1 MNPAAANP
9 DAFLALLSYGLIT
22 DAQHDA
28 VLAHPE
34 TATLPPIPGPAH
46 ALAWMCAKGLVT
58 QEEIDAAVERLE
70 EASPPAAT
78 ADDAA
83 YVAYDA
89 EELVELGDR
98 GITHEAV
105 SALFNDGLVDAETRD
120 MALEETPLVGSVPSA
135 PAATLAWMVI
145 DGPLEKELF
154 EATRA
159 EVAAEPAFAM
169 AAERARIVAKAQEE
183 IAADEKSTGAWRA
196 GAQGKRRWS
205 TWAFWLLALFI
216 AGGWAWDFVVPD
228 SAPACNGDAARK
240 MLQSQ
245 MRRLSIDARMQTPD
259 PREKPDLTTPTVS
272 GLREVG
278 YRKDERTRGCM
289 ATMILEDETKS
300 IAYTIGPVS
309 AGDGQMTV
317 RSAHPV
323 IVEARFGNLD
333 AKGKPLYNA
342 EPIGRAA
349 AEKAFRDGVAALQSS
364 SPAAAMLER
373 QLERQRARQRS
384 TAGLVV
390 TDADREREIADFEP
404 TGPCRVHEDGVS
416 RVCPLVVE
424 YNDSLL
430 ATIGRARSLP
440 LTGEFTFVQDNG
452 DWRMSDDFAKRF
464 TRAVT
469 EARLIGLGATDA
481 VAEPE

>member
-34 TATLPPIPGPAH
+34 TTALPPIPGPAH
-46 ALAWMCAKGLVT
+46 ALAWMCLKGLVT

-70 EASPPAAT
+70 EASPPIAT

-83 YVAYDA
+83 YIAYDA
-89 EELVELGDR
+89 EEFGELGDR

-105 SALFNDGLVDAETRD
+105 NALFNDGLVDAETRD
-120 MALEETPLVGSVPSA
+120 MALEETPLVGSVPAA

-145 DGPLEKELF
+145 DGPLEREVF

-169 AAERARIVAKAQEE
+169 AADRARIVAEAQDE
-183 IAADEKSTGAWRA
+183 IAADEKAVGAWQA
-196 GAQGKRRWS
+196 TAQGKRRRSAWTS
-205 TWAFWLLALFI
+205 GLVMLAI
-216 AGGWAWDFVVPD
+216 AGGLGWYLFAPAGV
-228 SAPACNGDAARK
+228 PACNADATRK
-240 MLQSQ
+240 TLQGLML
-245 MRRLSIDARMQTPD
+245 RVSIDARTQGL
-259 PREKPDLTTPTVS
+259 REVGIPSLS

-278 YRKDERTRGCM
+278 YRKDERIRGCM
-289 ATMILEDETKS
+289 ATMTRGDDTKT
-300 IAYTIGPVS
+300 IAYTIGPAS
-309 AGDGQMTV
+309 ADDDKMTV
-317 RSAHPV
+317 RGADPV

-342 EPIGRAA
+342 EPIGRVA
-349 AEKAFRDGVAALQSS
+349 AEKAFRDGVTALQSS
-364 SPAAAMLER
+364 SPAAAMLQR

-384 TAGLVV
+384 TTGLVV

-404 TGPCRVHEDGVS
+404 TGPCRAHEDGVS

-430 ATIGRARSLP
+430 ATIGRAQSLP

-452 DWRMSDDFAKRF
+452 NWRMSDDFAKRF
-464 TRAVT
+464 TRAVM
-469 EARLIGLGATDA
+469 EARLVGMGVTDA
-481 VAEPE
+481 AAAPE

>member
-1 MNPAAANP
+1 MNTAAANP
-9 DAFLALLSYGLIT
+9 DAFLALLSCGLIT

-46 ALAWMCAKGLVT
+46 ALAWMCVKGLVT

-70 EASPPAAT
+70 EASPPLAT

-83 YVAYDA
+83 EVAYDA
-89 EELVELGDR
+89 EEFVELGDR

-105 SALFNDGLVDAETRD
+105 NALFNNGLVDAETRD
-120 MALEETPLVGSVPSA
+120 MALEETPLVGSVPAA

-145 DGPLEKELF
+145 EGPLDKELF

-169 AAERARIVAKAQEE
+169 AADRARIVAEAQEE
-183 IAADEKSTGAWRA
+183 IAADEKAVGAWRA
-196 GAQGKRRWS
+196 TAQGKRRRGAWTS
-205 TWAFWLLALFI
+205 GLVTLAIVGGLGWYLFTP
-216 AGGWAWDFVVPD
+216 AGV
-228 SAPACNGDAARK
+228 PACNTDATRK
-240 MLQSQ
+240 TLQGLML
-245 MRRLSIDARMQTPD
+245 RVSIDARTQGL
-259 PREKPDLTTPTVS
+259 REVGIPTLS

-278 YRKDERTRGCM
+278 YRKDERIRGCM
-289 ATMILEDETKS
+289 ATMTRGDETRS
-300 IAYTIGPVS
+300 IAYTIGPAS
-309 AGDGQMTV
+309 AKNDNDGDEMTV
-317 RSAHPV
+317 RGADPV

-333 AKGKPLYNA
+333 TKGKPLYNA

-349 AEKAFRDGVAALQSS
+349 AEKAFRDGVTALQSS
-364 SPAAAMLER
+364 SPAAAMLQR

-384 TAGLVV
+384 TTGLVV

-404 TGPCRVHEDGVS
+404 TGPCRVHEDGAS

-430 ATIGRARSLP
+430 ATIGRTQSLP

-452 DWRMSDDFAKRF
+452 NWRMSDDFAKRF

-469 EARLIGLGATDA
+469 EARLIGLGVTDA
-481 VAEPE
+481 VAAPE

>member
-9 DAFLALLSYGLIT
+9 DAFLALLSHGLIT

-34 TATLPPIPGPAH
+34 TAALPPIPGPAH
-46 ALAWMCAKGLVT
+46 ALAWMCVKGLVT

-70 EASPPAAT
+70 EASPPVAT

-83 YVAYDA
+83 DIAYDA
-89 EELVELGDR
+89 EDFVELGDR

-105 SALFNDGLVDAETRD
+105 NALFNDGLVDAETRD
-120 MALEETPLVGSVPSA
+120 MALEETPLVGSVPAA
-135 PAATLAWMVI
+135 PSATLAWMVI

-169 AAERARIVAKAQEE
+169 AADRARIVAEAQQE
-183 IAADEKSTGAWRA
+183 IAADEKSTGAWQAR
-196 GAQGKRRWS
+196 AQGKRRWG
-205 TWAFWLLALFI
+205 TWTFWLLALCI
-216 AGGWAWDFVVPD
+216 TGGWAWDLVVPD
-228 SAPACNGDAARK
+228 SVPACNGDAARK

-259 PREKPDLTTPTVS
+259 SRERSDLTTPTVS

-289 ATMILEDETKS
+289 ATMILEDGTKS
-300 IAYTIGPVS
+300 IAYTIGPVP
-309 AGDGQMTV
+309 ADNGQMTV
-317 RSAHPV
+317 RGADPV
-323 IVEARFGNLD
+323 MVEARFGNLD

-342 EPIGRAA
+342 EPIGRVA
-349 AEKAFRDGVAALQSS
+349 AEKAFRDGVTALPSNS
-364 SPAAAMLER
+364 AAAAMLER
-373 QLERQRARQRS
+373 QRRRS
-384 TAGLVV
+384 GAGLAAAVP
-390 TDADREREIADFEP
+390 EITGLEP
-404 TGPCRVHEDGVS
+404 TGSCRVHEDGVS

-424 YNDSLL
+424 YNDRVLGTL
-430 ATIGRARSLP
+430 GRAQSLP
-440 LTGEFTFVQDNG
+440 LTGDFTFVPDNG
-452 DWRMSDDFAKRF
+452 AWRMSDDFAKRF
-464 TRAVT
+464 NRAVL
-469 EARLIGLGATDA
+469 EARLTRMGVTDA
-481 VAEPE
+481 AMPE

>member
-9 DAFLALLSYGLIT
+9 DAFLALLSHGLIT

-46 ALAWMCAKGLVT
+46 ALAWMCVKGLVT

-70 EASPPAAT
+70 EASPPVAT

-83 YVAYDA
+83 ELAYEA
-89 EELVELGDR
+89 EEFVELGDR

-105 SALFNDGLVDAETRD
+105 NALFNDGLVDAQTRD
-120 MALEETPLVGSVPSA
+120 MALEETPLVGSVPAA

-145 DGPLEKELF
+145 DGPLEKERF

-169 AAERARIVAKAQEE
+169 AADRARIVAEAQQE
-183 IAADEKSTGAWRA
+183 IAADEKTSGAWQA
-196 GAQGKRRWS
+196 DAQGKRRRS
-205 TWAFWLLALFI
+205 AWLSRLATL
-216 AGGWAWDFVVPD
+216 AVVGGLGWYFFAPEGV
-228 SAPACNGDAARK
+228 PACNADATRK
-240 MLQSQ
+240 TLQGLML
-245 MRRLSIDARMQTPD
+245 RVSIDARTQGL
-259 PREKPDLTTPTVS
+259 REVGIPTLS

-289 ATMILEDETKS
+289 ATMILEDGTKS

-309 AGDGQMTV
+309 AKNGSDSDKMTV
-317 RSAHPV
+317 RGADPV

-342 EPIGRAA
+342 EPIGRPA
-349 AEKAFRDGVAALQSS
+349 AEKAFRDGVTALQSN
-364 SPAAAMLER
+364 SPAAAMLQR
-373 QLERQRARQRS
+373 QLERQRS
-384 TAGLVV
+384 TTGLVV

-404 TGPCRVHEDGVS
+404 TGPCRVHDDGVS

-430 ATIGRARSLP
+430 ATIGRAQSLP

-452 DWRMSDDFAKRF
+452 NWRMSDDFAKRF
-464 TRAVT
+464 TRTVL
-469 EARLIGLGATDA
+469 EARLVGMGVTDA
-481 VAEPE
+481 AAAPE

>member
-169 AAERARIVAKAQEE
+169 AAERARIVAEAQEE

-196 GAQGKRRWS
+196 AAQGKRRRG
-205 TWAFWLLALFI
+205 AWLSRLVVLAVV
-216 AGGWAWDFVVPD
+216 GGLGWYFFAPEGV
-228 SAPACNGDAARK
+228 PACNADTTRK
-240 MLQSQ
+240 TLQGLML
-245 MRRLSIDARMQTPD
+245 RVSIDARTQGL
-259 PREKPDLTTPTVS
+259 REVGIPALS

-278 YRKDERTRGCM
+278 YRKDERIRGCM
-289 ATMILEDETKS
+289 ATMTRGDETQS
-300 IAYTIGPVS
+300 IAYTIGPDS
-309 AGDGQMTV
+309 AKNGNGQMTV
-317 RSAHPV
+317 RGAHPV

>member
-9 DAFLALLSYGLIT
+9 DAFLALLSHGLIT

-46 ALAWMCAKGLVT
+46 ALAWMCVKGLVT

-70 EASPPAAT
+70 EASPPAAN

-83 YVAYDA
+83 DIAYDA
-89 EELVELGDR
+89 EDFVELGDR

-105 SALFNDGLVDAETRD
+105 NALFNDGLVDAETRD
-120 MALEETPLVGSVPSA
+120 MALEETPLVGSVPAAA

-169 AAERARIVAKAQEE
+169 AADRARIVAEAQQE
-183 IAADEKSTGAWRA
+183 IAADEKSTGAWQSR
-196 GAQGKRRWS
+196 AQGKRRWG
-205 TWAFWLLALFI
+205 TWTFWLLALCI
-216 AGGWAWDFVVPD
+216 AGGWVWDLVVPD
-228 SAPACNGDAARK
+228 SVPACNGDAARK

-259 PREKPDLTTPTVS
+259 SREKPDLTTPTVS

-278 YRKDERTRGCM
+278 YRKVERTRGCM
-289 ATMILEDETKS
+289 ATMSLEDGTKS

-309 AGDGQMTV
+309 ADNGQMAV
-317 RSAHPV
+317 RGGDPV
-323 IVEARFGNLD
+323 MVEARFGNLD

-342 EPIGRAA
+342 EPIGRPA
-349 AEKAFRDGVAALQSS
+349 AEKAFRDGVTALPSS

-373 QLERQRARQRS
+373 QRRRS
-384 TAGLVV
+384 GTGLAAAVP
-390 TDADREREIADFEP
+390 EITGLEP
-404 TGPCRVHEDGVS
+404 TGACRVHEDGVS
-416 RVCPLVVE
+416 RICPLVVE
-424 YNDSLL
+424 YNDSVLGTL
-430 ATIGRARSLP
+430 GRAQSLP

-452 DWRMSDDFAKRF
+452 NWPMSDDFAKRF
-464 TRAVT
+464 NRAVL
-469 EARLIGLGATDA
+469 EARLIRMGVTDA
-481 VAEPE
+481 AAPE

>member
-9 DAFLALLSYGLIT
+9 DAFLALLSHGLIT

-28 VLAHPE
+28 VLAHLE

-70 EASPPAAT
+70 EASPPVAT

-89 EELVELGDR
+89 EEFVELGDR

-105 SALFNDGLVDAETRD
+105 NALFSDGLVDAETRD
-120 MALEETPLVGSVPSA
+120 MALEETPLVGSVPAA

-145 DGPLEKELF
+145 DGPLEKERF

-169 AAERARIVAKAQEE
+169 AADRARIVAEAQQE
-183 IAADEKSTGAWRA
+183 IAADEKSTGAWQA
-196 GAQGKRRWS
+196 EAQGKRRRS
-205 TWAFWLLALFI
+205 AWLSRLATL
-216 AGGWAWDFVVPD
+216 AVVGGLGWYFFAPEGV
-228 SAPACNGDAARK
+228 PACNADATRK
-240 MLQSQ
+240 TLQGLML
-245 MRRLSIDARMQTPD
+245 RVSIDARTQGL
-259 PREKPDLTTPTVS
+259 REVGIPTLS

-289 ATMILEDETKS
+289 ATMSRGDETSS
-300 IAYTIGPVS
+300 IAYTIGPAS
-309 AGDGQMTV
+309 AKNDNDNDRDKMTV
-317 RSAHPV
+317 RGADPV

-342 EPIGRAA
+342 EPIGRVAV
-349 AEKAFRDGVAALQSS
+349 EKAFREGVTSLQSR

-373 QLERQRARQRS
+373 QRQRS
-384 TAGLVV
+384 GIGLA
-390 TDADREREIADFEP
+390 TTGPEIAGIEP
-404 TGPCRVHEDGVS
+404 TGPCRAHEDGAG

-424 YNDSLL
+424 YNDRVPG
-430 ATIGRARSLP
+430 AIGRAQSLP
-440 LTGEFTFVQDNG
+440 LTGDFTFVQDNG
-452 DWRMSDDFAKRF
+452 NWRMSDDFAKRLN
-464 TRAVT
+464 RAVL
-469 EARLIGLGATDA
+469 EARLTRMGVTDA
-481 VAEPE
+481 AMPE

>member
-9 DAFLALLSYGLIT
+9 DAFLALLSHGLIT

-34 TATLPPIPGPAH
+34 AATLPPIPGPAH
-46 ALAWMCAKGLVT
+46 ALAWMCVKGLVT

-70 EASPPAAT
+70 EASPPVAT

-83 YVAYDA
+83 DIAYDA
-89 EELVELGDR
+89 EDLVEIGER

-105 SALFNDGLVDAETRD
+105 NALFNDGLVDAETRD
-120 MALEETPLVGSVPSA
+120 MSFEETPLVGSVPAA

-169 AAERARIVAKAQEE
+169 AADRARIVAEAQEKIE
-183 IAADEKSTGAWRA
+183 ADEKSTGAWQA
-196 GAQGKRRWS
+196 AAQGKRRRG
-205 TWAFWLLALFI
+205 AWLSRLVTLAVV
-216 AGGWAWDFVVPD
+216 GGLGWYFFAPEGV
-228 SAPACNGDAARK
+228 PACNADATRK
-240 MLQSQ
+240 TLQGLML
-245 MRRLSIDARMQTPD
+245 RASIDARTQGL
-259 PREKPDLTTPTVS
+259 REVGIPTLS
-272 GLREVG
+272 GLREIG
-278 YRKDERTRGCM
+278 YRKDERIRGCM
-289 ATMILEDETKS
+289 ATMARGDETKS
-300 IAYTIGPVS
+300 IAYTIGPAS
-309 AGDGQMTV
+309 ANDDKMTV
-317 RSAHPV
+317 RGANPV

-349 AEKAFRDGVAALQSS
+349 AEKAFRDGVTSVQSS
-364 SPAAAMLER
+364 SPAAAMLQR

-384 TAGLVV
+384 TSGLVV

-404 TGPCRVHEDGVS
+404 IGPCRVHEDGAG

-424 YNDSLL
+424 YTDSLL
-430 ATIGRARSLP
+430 ATIGRAQSLP
-440 LTGEFTFVQDNG
+440 LTGEFIFVQDNG
-452 DWRMSDDFAKRF
+452 TWRMSDDFAKRF
-464 TRAVT
+464 TQAVT
-469 EARLIGLGATDA
+469 EARLISLGVTDA
-481 VAEPE
+481 VAVPE